1 MGPAAS
7 FGLEN
12 WSLVPGASCLVRSW
26 SWVRSQSLAHGQDK
40 APRTTDGPGTVDGPR
55 TRHDGPG
62 TKWAARIA
70 RAQALAARH
79 PHAASILHFYAQLA
93 GYQQTLA
100 ERWVPG
106 TWDPTLVLDVLPA
119 TVEWLARNGPPG
131 VDRAVQTLRDTTI
144 DEWRLTLDRYLV
156 EDQFDADDGPRAFV
170 IEAMLQPLAEACAG
184 VWSDHTRGA
193 APGQTP
199 RRDNR
204 CPFCQR
210 RPATGV
216 LRDAG
221 QGTRRALV
229 CGLCFTEW
237 AFERIG
243 CPSCG
248 EQRFDALPVYTAEQ
262 VAAARVDGCDS
273 CGVYL
278 KTIDASKD
286 GTIVPEVDDLATLT
300 LDLWAREHG
309 YRRLRTTFYL

>member
-1 MGPAAS
+1 MS
-7 FGLEN
+7 
-12 WSLVPGASCLVRSW
+12 S
-26 SWVRSQSLAHGQDK
+26 AH
-40 APRTTDGPGTVDGPR
+40 P
-55 TRHDGPG
+55 
-62 TKWAARIA
+62 WATRIA
-70 RAQALAARH
+70 RAQTLAERH
-79 PHAASILHFYAQLA
+79 PAAAAILRFYAQLA
-93 GYQQTLA
+93 AYQQTLA

-106 TWDPTLVLDVLPA
+106 TWDPPLVLEVLPA
-119 TVEWLARNGPPG
+119 TLEWLARNGPAG
-131 VDRAVQTLRDTTI
+131 LSHAVQTLHDTTI
-144 DEWRLTLDRYLV
+144 GEWRLTLDRYLL
-156 EDQFDADDGPRAFV
+156 EDAFDADDAPRAFV
-170 IEAMLQPLAEACAG
+170 IEAMLQPLAQACAG
-184 VWSDHTRGA
+184 HGHGSSRE
-193 APGQTP
+193 QMP
-199 RRDNR
+199 RHDNR
-204 CPFCQR
+204 CPFCQQ
-210 RPATGV
+210 RPAAGV

-237 AFERIG
+237 PFERIG

-262 VAAARVDGCDS
+262 VAAVRVDGCDS